1 MFLFQETYYVTPGLQ
16 PVIDSR
22 VRSLHANHS
31 ESPQFLATDWM
42 KYLGDATTYLAFR
55 LWSSRDVTYSV
66 AQREWMAEYNRSR
79 PADAFMQPPD
89 IEYFEQI
96 SQSGTSGDARFLACC
111 DLRFGT
117 NSPAMALEHDLRGE
131 LSQSP
136 CFREYR
142 LYRSMGGENR
152 FFRAE
157 FWDSQDNA
165 TSFWRSPDRRDFM
178 ARLAAASTRGAPSF
192 RHYEVLD
199 QLGSAAQ
206 R

>member
-16 PVIDSR
+16 AIVDGR

-31 ESPQFLATDWM
+31 QSPEFLAADWM

-55 LWSSRDVTYSV
+55 LWSSQDVTYSGT
-66 AQREWMAEYNRSR
+66 QREWMAEYNRNR
-79 PADAFMQPPD
+79 PSDAFTQPPD
-89 IEYFEQI
+89 IEYFEQV
-96 SQSGTSGDARFLACC
+96 SQSGSSGQSAFLACC
-111 DLRFGT
+111 DLRIGA
-117 NSPAMALEHDLRGE
+117 NSPAMTLELEQHKE
-131 LSQSP
+131 LSEAP
-136 CFREYR
+136 GFLEYR
-142 LYRSMGGENR
+142 LYRSMGGESR

-157 FWDSQDNA
+157 FWDTQDNA
-165 TSFWRSPDRRDFM
+165 ANFWRSTARRDLM
-178 ARLAAASTRGAPSF
+178 ARLAAASTRGAPRF